1 LKSFCINNKKKIFI
15 YLTGGLG
22 NQLFQYAAAR
32 NLAIKNDSQL
42 ILDKCSGFIFDYKFK
57 RNYQLKVELNNKNI
71 ILKCSFFLFTFLR
84 ILKKILRIK
93 ELTRNFYFFEILHEF
108 YHSNKFYKKIID
120 YRFKKKL
127 YLMGLFQS
135 EKYFIHNKKIILEE
149 IWPPKPDNYNY
160 LSLYK
165 NLNKNSVAIG
175 IRMYETLSPEEIKKM
190 IGSLNTFSFYE
201 RALKIIIS
209 KIKRPNFFLFST
221 KNEIADNFLIR
232 FPNLKNFEVNII
244 TEDGGFSDPYSN
256 LWLMSHFKNFI
267 ISNST
272 FYWWGAYFSSI
283 RNKKQTVITS
293 NNFPNKDFVK
303 KNWTIIGN

>member
-1 LKSFCINNKKKIFI
+1 M
-15 YLTGGLG
+15 TGGLG

-42 ILDKCSGFIFDYKFK
+42 ILDKYSGFFFDYKFK
-57 RNYQLKVELNNKNI
+57 RTYQLKVELNNPNL
-71 ILKCSFFLFTFLR
+71 ILKSSIFLFTFLR

-93 ELTRNFYFFEILHEF
+93 ELIKNFYFFVVLHEF
-108 YHSNKFYKKIID
+108 YHRKKFYKQIVD
-120 YRFKKKL
+120 FRFKKRL

-149 IWPPKPDNYNY
+149 IWPPKPNNYNY

-165 NLNKNSVAIG
+165 NIDKNSVAIG
-175 IRMYETLSPEEIKKM
+175 IRMYETLSQEEIKKM
-190 IGSLNTFSFYE
+190 IGSLNSSFFY
-201 RALKIIIS
+201 RQALKIIFS
-209 KIKRPNFFLFST
+209 KIKKPNFFLFST
-221 KNEIADNFLIR
+221 KKEIVDKFLIQ
-232 FPNLKNFEVNII
+232 FPNLKNFKVNII
-244 TEDGGFSDPYSN
+244 TEDSGYSNSYSN
-256 LWLMSHFKNFI
+256 LWLMSYFKNFI

-293 NNFPNKDFVK
+293 NNFPNKDFIK

>member
-1 LKSFCINNKKKIFI
+1 LKLINLNKKKKIFL

-42 ILDKCSGFIFDYKFK
+42 ILDKYSGFFFDYKFK
-57 RNYQLKVELNNKNI
+57 RNYQLKVELNNQNL

-84 ILKKILRIK
+84 IFKKILRIK
-93 ELTRNFYFFEILHEF
+93 ELTKNFYFFEMLHEF
-108 YHSNKFYKKIID
+108 YHSNKFYKKIVD
-120 YRFKKKL
+120 FKFKKKL

-135 EKYFIHNKKIILEE
+135 EKYFIDNKKIILEE

-165 NLNKNSVAIG
+165 NVDKNSVAIG
-175 IRMYETLSPEEIKKM
+175 IRMYETLSPKEIKKM
-190 IGSLNTFSFYE
+190 VGCVNSSFFYR
-201 RALKIIIS
+201 RALKIIFS
-209 KIKRPNFFLFST
+209 KIKKPNFFLFST
-221 KNEIADNFLIR
+221 KKEIVDKFLMQ
-232 FPNLKNFEVNII
+232 FPHIKNFKVNII
-244 TEDGGFSDPYSN
+244 TENRGYSDPYSN
-256 LWLMSHFKNFI
+256 LWLMSYFKNFI

-283 RNKKQTVITS
+283 RNKKQIVITS
-293 NNFPNKDFVK
+293 DNFPNKDFVK
-303 KNWTIIGN
+303 KSWTIIGN